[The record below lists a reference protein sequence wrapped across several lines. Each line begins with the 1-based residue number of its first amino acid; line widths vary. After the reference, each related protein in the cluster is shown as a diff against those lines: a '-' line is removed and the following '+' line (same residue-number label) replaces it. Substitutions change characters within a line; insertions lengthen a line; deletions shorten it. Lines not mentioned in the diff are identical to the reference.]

1 MRMDM
6 KRIGVLFL
14 SMMAVTFTGQ
24 AMAAPAM
31 KLYDTPRPVPSF
43 RFTDAAG
50 HTLSLADFRGQ
61 VLLLN
66 LWATWCLPC
75 RKEMPSLDR
84 LQARLG
90 GPDFHV
96 LALSQDQAG
105 DDAVKRF
112 FRKVGI
118 HHLKRYFDSTW
129 RSADALGVFV
139 IPTTLLID
147 REGREIGRYVG
158 AADWDSPA
166 VITLIRRIVG
176 APHPKRDPGTEDGS
190 RHE

>member
-1 MRMDM
+1 MDT

-14 SMMAVTFTGQ
+14 SMMAVTFAGQ

-31 KLYDTPRPVPSF
+31 KLYDAPWPVLSF
-43 RFTDAAG
+43 RFTDATR
-50 HTLSLADFRGQ
+50 HTLSLADFGGR

-66 LWATWCLPC
+66 LWATWCIPC

-90 GPDFHV
+90 GPAFHV
-96 LALSQDQAG
+96 LALSQDKAG

-112 FRKVGI
+112 FRNVGI
-118 HHLKRYFDSTW
+118 HHLRRYVDSTG
-129 RSADALGVFV
+129 RSANVLGVFV

-147 REGREIGRYVG
+147 WEGREIGRYVG

-166 VITLIRRIVG
+166 VIALIRRVVD
-176 APHPKRDPGTEDGS
+176 APYPTRDPGTENGL
-190 RHE
+190 RYE